1 VFSGGKMG
9 TSLMTSN
16 WLTKIN
22 STILSDL
29 HKCEFAIVRQ
39 DNPTTDQLNVLKEEK
54 KIIIGIDRD
63 KVNVT
68 DS

>member
-1 VFSGGKMG
+1 M
-9 TSLMTSN
+9 
-16 WLTKIN
+16 N
-22 STILSDL
+22 STIVSDL
-29 HKCEFAIVRQ
+29 HNCEFAIVRQ

-68 DS
+68 DC